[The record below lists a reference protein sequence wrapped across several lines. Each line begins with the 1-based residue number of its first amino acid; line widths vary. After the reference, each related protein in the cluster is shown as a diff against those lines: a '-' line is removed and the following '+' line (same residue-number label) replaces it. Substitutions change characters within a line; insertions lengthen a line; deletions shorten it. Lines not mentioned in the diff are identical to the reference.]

1 MKSTQEQA
9 MQQVSTEKLMRD
21 LRAVV
26 VDAEELLKATA
37 AQTGER
43 VDKVRAKAED
53 SLRTARARLQEMGDN
68 AQMQAREAAREVE
81 QQVRDNPWTAVGI
94 AAGVGLVL
102 GILLGRR

>member
-1 MKSTQEQA
+1 

-43 VDKVRAKAED
+43 VDKVRAKAEE
-53 SLRTARARLQEMGDN
+53 SLRTARNRLQEMGDN
-68 AQMQAREAAREVE
+68 AQAQAREAAREVE
-81 QQVRDNPWTAVGI
+81 QQVRENPWTAVGI

-102 GILLGRR
+102 GILIGRR

>member
-1 MKSTQEQA
+1 
-9 MQQVSTEKLMRD
+9 MQQVSTERLMRD
-21 LRAVV
+21 LRTVV
-26 VDAEELLKATA
+26 MDAEELLKATA

-53 SLRTARARLQEMGDN
+53 SLRNARARLQEMGDN
-68 AQMQAREAAREVE
+68 AHTQAREAAREVE